1 MHDGRLF
8 TLEAVMDHYNSGV
21 VNSATLDP
29 ILNKNGSLG
38 IPLTATE
45 KSKIIAFLKT
55 LTDSQYLTD
64 KRFSEY

>member
-1 MHDGRLF
+1 
-8 TLEAVMDHYNSGV
+8 
-21 VNSATLDP
+21 
-29 ILNKNGSLG
+29 LNKNGSLG

-55 LTDSQYLTD
+55 LTDTQYLTD